1 MDRSVDEPTGGSGVF
16 VTEEYLDLRLDA
28 FGGRLQH
35 HINRL
40 IMWLVPT
47 VFAGMAAAGWVAG
60 S

>member
-1 MDRSVDEPTGGSGVF
+1 MDEPTGGSGVF

-28 FGGRLQH
+28 FEGWLQH